1 MSAQARIDGVPI
13 GAPSLD
19 IIMARLAAIV
29 GDRASAAPGVRAD
42 HGRSEAYH
50 AARPPDVVVFPETTA
65 EVQAIVNLC
74 RELDLPLVPFG
85 AGTSLEGNAAAL
97 HGGVCLDMGR
107 MNQVLEIYAE
117 DMDVRVQPGIT
128 RKQLNAQLRDTG
140 LFFPIDPGA
149 DASIGGMTSTRAS
162 GTMAV
167 RYGTMKDNVLAL
179 EVVLADG
186 RAIRTARRAKKS
198 AAGYD
203 LTRLF
208 VGAEG
213 TLGVITEITLKLHP
227 QPEAISSA
235 VCAFPD
241 LKAAVDTAIG
251 VIQSGVPVARI
262 ELLDS
267 VMMRGMNL
275 HSRLGLPEVP
285 HLFFEFHGSS
295 AYVAEQ
301 AETAQAVAADNG
313 GQGFQWAVTP
323 EERTRLWHARDNTLY
338 AGLALRPGAKAMIT
352 DVCVPISRLADC
364 LVDTADDLVECG
376 LIAPVVGHVGDGN
389 FHLLV
394 LIDPQ
399 DPEELARAKAFNER
413 LVRRAIALD
422 GTCTGEHGIGM
433 GKMDFLALELGE
445 AVDAMRLLK
454 GALDPHG
461 ILNPGKI
468 FKPHPPTQGS
478 AP

>member
-1 MSAQARIDGVPI
+1 MRPIDT
-13 GAPSLD
+13 AL
-19 IIMARLAAIV
+19 ARLAGIV
-29 GDRASAAPGVRAD
+29 GDRATSAAGVRAD

-50 AARPPDVVVFPETTA
+50 AARAPDVVVFPETTQ
-65 EVQAIVNLC
+65 EVQAIVSLC
-74 RELDLPLVPFG
+74 RELRLPLVPFG

-107 MNQVLEIYAE
+107 MNQVLAINAE

-128 RKQLNAQLRDTG
+128 RKALNAQLRDTG

-149 DASIGGMTSTRAS
+149 DASIGGMASTRAS

-186 RAIRTARRAKKS
+186 RVIRTAQRARKS

-213 TLGVITEITLKLHP
+213 TLGVITEVTLKLHP

-241 LKAAVDTAIG
+241 LKAAVDTAIA

-262 ELLDS
+262 ELLDA
-267 VMMRGMNL
+267 VMMKGMNL
-275 HSRLGLPEVP
+275 HARLGLPELP
-285 HLFFEFHGSS
+285 HLFFEFHGSK
-295 AYVAEQ
+295 AYVGEQ
-301 AETAQAVAADNG
+301 AETAQALALEFG
-313 GQGFQWAVTP
+313 GLGFEWAVTP
-323 EERTRLWHARDNTLY
+323 EERSRLWQARDNTLY
-338 AGLALRPGAKAMIT
+338 AGLALRPGARAMIT
-352 DVCVPISRLADC
+352 DVCVPISRLAGC
-364 LVDTADDLVECG
+364 LVETAADIAESG
-376 LIAPVVGHVGDGN
+376 LTAPVVGHVGDGN

-394 LIDPQ
+394 LIDPNNP
-399 DPEELARAKAFNER
+399 DDLARAKAFNDR
-413 LVRRAIALD
+413 LVRRAIALE

-433 GKMDFLALELGE
+433 GKMDALVLELGE
-445 AVDAMRLLK
+445 AVDAMRLVK
-454 GALDPHG
+454 GALDPLN
-461 ILNPGKI
+461 IMNPGKI
-468 FKPHPPTQGS
+468 FRPAGQEERT
-478 AP
+478 